1 MATAQKESV
10 ILTDGYIYLWK
21 QKYPNAGPPNFNRN
35 KAHFGWTTMRKDM
48 SMDEIKELVEFFFTI
63 PDAKQHDLSNFHW
76 NYDQVVE
83 RFTSVK
89 KDRAHRKV
97 LAKQSEQRVKEH
109 EERLAR
115 IKDDQRSS
123 DQ

>member
-1 MATAQKESV
+1 MTPTQEAHM
-10 ILTDGYIYLWK
+10 LTTGYINLWK
-21 QKYPNAGPPNFNRN
+21 AKYPNAGQPNFNRN
-35 KAHFGWTTMRKDM
+35 KATFGWKTMKMDM
-48 SMDEIKELVEFFFTI
+48 SVDEIKELVEFFFTI

-76 NYDQVVE
+76 NYDQIVE
-83 RFTSVK
+83 RFAEVK

-115 IKDDQRSS
+115 IKSDQRSS